1 MDHTLLLADDS
12 ITIQRVVE
20 LTFVEQGVRVV
31 AVGDGEEATRRLRQ
45 EPPDIVLAAINL
57 PTVDGYEV
65 AAFMQSRKEL
75 RHVPIL
81 LMSGAFDSIDEARVR
96 ESGAAGVL
104 VKPFEPQLVINRVK
118 ELLGITAKP
127 AARPVGGAPPL
138 SGRPV
143 TSDDP
148 PRAAR
153 PPMHEPAS
161 FAPSPPPAP
170 VTEVATAEVTPAIER
185 PDEPDRSTEVA
196 TPDWDHL
203 RKQQGS
209 GQAAPTVEADAGGSE
224 DYFEQLDAAF
234 DTLDAQLSRGRGS
247 PASRSSGPLL
257 LPRMPAAIDPGRRPS
272 ALGNQA
278 RISEAKP
285 EKPVFEVDSDWFG
298 SAEAAANAADA
309 ASVHDS
315 EGAETAASAEIEASQ
330 VDVTAERVDLAPLY
344 EAPTADAISS
354 FDYLTPPV
362 QADPESAPWAAAPS
376 APAPWAP
383 APVASWAPAPVAPA
397 PVAPAPAA
405 SWVPA
410 PVTAAAPAPS
420 AVSAYGSNES
430 AVADAFAALLAEE
443 QGEPLPVLPE
453 DPNAAFDL
461 SEAAIDRIA
470 ARVVDR
476 LTHGVMGETVMR
488 VVSEVSERLVR
499 DEIVRIRSLGTQP
512 PE

>member
-1 MDHTLLLADDS
+1 MVHTLLLADDS

-65 AAFMQSRKEL
+65 AAFMQSREEL

-96 ESGAAGVL
+96 ESGASGVL

-138 SGRPV
+138 SGRPAM
-143 TSDDP
+143 SDDP

-153 PPMHEPAS
+153 PPMHEPVS

-170 VTEVATAEVTPAIER
+170 ESEGATAEVTPAIER
-185 PDEPDRSTEVA
+185 PDEPHRSTEVA
-196 TPDWDHL
+196 TPDWDQL
-203 RKQQGS
+203 RNQQGS
-209 GQAAPTVEADAGGSE
+209 GQAAPTVEAEAGGSE

-234 DTLDAQLSRGRGS
+234 DTLDAQLSGSRGS
-247 PASRSSGPLL
+247 PASRSGPPL

-272 ALGNQA
+272 ALANQA
-278 RISEAKP
+278 RISEAEP

-309 ASVHDS
+309 ASVHDG
-315 EGAETAASAEIEASQ
+315 EGAATAAPSGEIETSQ
-330 VDVTAERVDLAPLY
+330 VDISAERVDLAPLY
-344 EAPTADAISS
+344 EAPTADAISN
-354 FDYLTPPV
+354 FDYLTPAV
-362 QADPESAPWAAAPS
+362 QADPESAPWAA
-376 APAPWAP
+376 

-405 SWVPA
+405 SWAPAPAPA
-410 PVTAAAPAPS
+410 PVTPAAPAPS
-420 AVSAYGSNES
+420 SGSAYGSNES

-499 DEIVRIRSLGTQP
+499 DEIVRIRSLGTQSR
-512 PE
+512 E